1 MALGK
6 QVAFGNRKLQ
16 DALRVAHLWLGIA
29 AGLFI
34 VMMGLSGTIIIFRS
48 RIEASVAPKIAHENA
63 SAPSL
68 SAVAKSL
75 DAFRP
80 GAKITRV
87 TFPDT
92 SDGPLLVQADS
103 AGQKHMLLYFDP
115 STGQALGEK
124 PTLAWLDWLVDLHQN
139 LLSGKTGRAWA
150 GLIGVALLLLSASGL
165 FSWLA
170 GARDWKRS
178 LAVPQKGPW
187 RRVNFQGHKWAGLW
201 TNVLLIVV
209 SFTGMVLAW
218 PNAFQGAIRTAT
230 FEHSAV
236 APTPAASKSTPQAM
250 IEGRSRKSL
259 LPLDEYVRVATVTLP
274 GGVVKELRLP
284 GRGSNT
290 VSLTVRLSGDLRR
303 KGSNIVLLDLASAKV
318 ISVERASGA
327 PLSVKFVEL
336 ANAIHKTELGG
347 LPVQLAWSLLG
358 LAPALLFVSG
368 LGIWW
373 QPTSARRVLASAANP
388 AMAHQGR
395 RAS

>member
-1 MALGK
+1 M
-6 QVAFGNRKLQ
+6 QR
-16 DALRVAHLWLGIA
+16 ALRVVHLWLGIA

-34 VMMGLSGTIIIFRS
+34 VTMGLSGTVIIFRS
-48 RIEASVAPKIAHENA
+48 RIEASVAPKTAHVTTA
-63 SAPSL
+63 APSL

-75 DAFRP
+75 DTFRP

-92 SDGPLLVQADS
+92 ADGPLLVQADS
-103 AGQKHMLLYFDP
+103 ADKKHLLLYFDP

-150 GLIGVALLLLSASGL
+150 GLIGVALLLLSVSGL

-170 GARDWKRS
+170 GARDWKRT
-178 LAVPQKGPW
+178 LAIPQKGPW
-187 RRVNFQGHKWAGLW
+187 RRVNFQTHKWAGLW

-218 PNAFQGAIRTAT
+218 PNI
-230 FEHSAV
+230 FEQSPVAV
-236 APTPAASKSTPQAM
+236 TPAKA
-250 IEGRSRKSL
+250 EGRSHKSL
-259 LPLDEYVRVATVTLP
+259 LPLDEYVRAATAALP
-274 GGVVKELRLP
+274 GGIVKELRLP
-284 GRGSNT
+284 GRGSNP
-290 VSLTVRLSGDLRR
+290 VSFTVRLSTDLRR
-303 KGSNIVLLDLASAKV
+303 KGSNIVLLDPASAKV
-318 ISVERASGA
+318 ISVERASAA
-327 PLSVKFVEL
+327 PLSIKFVEL

-373 QPTSARRVLASAANP
+373 HRRSARRVLAPAANP
-388 AMAHQGR
+388 AMAR

>member
-1 MALGK
+1 MASGKQMALGK
-6 QVAFGNRKLQ
+6 QLAFGNRKLQ

-34 VMMGLSGTIIIFRS
+34 VMMGLSGAIIIFRS
-48 RIEASVAPKIAHENA
+48 QIEASVAPKTAHKITA
-63 SAPSL
+63 AASL

-75 DAFRP
+75 DTLP
-80 GAKITRV
+80 GTRITRV

-92 SDGPLLVQADS
+92 IDGPLLVQADG
-103 AGQKHMLLYFDP
+103 AGKKHMLLYFDP
-115 STGQALGEK
+115 STGQSLGEK

-150 GLIGVALLLLSASGL
+150 GLIGAALFLISVSGL
-165 FSWLA
+165 LSWLA
-170 GARDWKRS
+170 GSRDWKRT

-187 RRVNFQGHKWAGLW
+187 RRVNFQAHKWAGLW

-218 PNAFQGAIRTAT
+218 PEV
-230 FEHSAV
+230 FEHPAV
-236 APTPAASKSTPQAM
+236 PPAAAKQ
-250 IEGRSRKSL
+250 EGRSRKSL
-259 LPLDEYVRVATVTLP
+259 LPLDEYVRAAAAALP

-284 GRGSNT
+284 SRGSNA

-303 KGSNIVLLDLASAKV
+303 KGANIVLLDPASAKV
-318 ISVERASGA
+318 ISVERASAA

-336 ANAIHKTELGG
+336 ANSIHKTELGG

-373 QPTSARRVLASAANP
+373 QRRSARSAIVP
-388 AMAHQGR
+388 AAKRSMAR
-395 RAS
+395 RIKTAAG

>member
-1 MALGK
+1 M
-6 QVAFGNRKLQ
+6 QR
-16 DALRVAHLWLGIA
+16 ALRVVHLWLGIA

-34 VMMGLSGTIIIFRS
+34 VTMGLSGTVIIFRS
-48 RIEASVAPKIAHENA
+48 RIEASVAPKTAHA
-63 SAPSL
+63 TTAAASL

-75 DAFRP
+75 DTLRP

-92 SDGPLLVQADS
+92 ADGPLLVQADS
-103 AGQKHMLLYFDP
+103 AGKKHLLLYFDP

-124 PTLAWLDWLVDLHQN
+124 PTLAWLDFLVDLHQN

-150 GLIGVALLLLSASGL
+150 GLIGAALFLLSVSGL

-170 GARDWKRS
+170 GARDWKRT
-178 LAVPQKGPW
+178 LAIPQKGPW
-187 RRVNFQGHKWAGLW
+187 RRVNFQAHKWAGLW

-218 PNAFQGAIRTAT
+218 PDAFERAIRTTT
-230 FEHSAV
+230 FEHAAFGPAPA
-236 APTPAASKSTPQAM
+236 APTLAK
-250 IEGRSRKSL
+250 RKSL
-259 LPLDEYVRVATVTLP
+259 LPLDEYVRAATAALP

-284 GRGSNT
+284 ARGSNP
-290 VSLTVRLSGDLRR
+290 VSLTIRLSTDLRR
-303 KGSNIVLLDLASAKV
+303 KGSNIVLLDPASAKV
-318 ISVERASGA
+318 ISVERASAA

-368 LGIWW
+368 LAIWW
-373 QPTSARRVLASAANP
+373 RRRSVRRVLAPAATP
-388 AMAHQGR
+388 AMAR
-395 RAS
+395 RIKTAAG